1 MHDLPHRYKAAA
13 AAKDGSNVE
22 VSSPGLVAMETAGP
36 AEFGGPGDLWS
47 PETLLVGA
55 VANCFILSFRA
66 IARAARLEWHAVS
79 CDVEGVLDRV
89 DRKLQF
95 VAFKQRVLLEVPAAV
110 DPDKAQKLLEKAE
123 NSCLISNSLTATREL
138 QAEVRV
144 LGKQAR

>member
-1 MHDLPHRYKAAA
+1 VHDLPHRYKAAA
-13 AAKDGSNVE
+13 VAKAGTNVG
-22 VSSPGLVAMETAGP
+22 VSSPGLVTLEAAGP

-66 IARAARLEWHAVS
+66 ISRAARLEWHAIS

-95 VAFKQRVLLEVPAAV
+95 VAFTQRVLLEVPAAV
-110 DPDKAQKLLEKAE
+110 DPEKARRLLEKAE
-123 NSCLISNSLTATREL
+123 SSCLISNSLTASREL
-138 QAEVRV
+138 QAEIRV
-144 LGKQAR
+144 ISG

>member
-1 MHDLPHRYKAAA
+1 VQDLPHRYKAGAIA
-13 AAKDGSNVE
+13 RVDNNVH
-22 VSSPGLVAMETAGP
+22 VSSPGLATLEVAGP

-66 IARAARLEWHAVS
+66 ISRAARLDWHAVR

-89 DRKLQF
+89 DGKLQF
-95 VAFKQRVLLEVPAAV
+95 VTFTERVLLEIPAVV
-110 DPDKAQKLLEKAE
+110 DPEKARKLLEKAE

-138 QAEVRV
+138 HAEIRV
-144 LGKQAR
+144 LDD